1 MGSEPGI
8 RKPWLRP
15 SDRRLIRLRGCSRAG
30 FLFLSMLCLPATFA
44 ADVWAVP
51 YSVTDAR
58 GVEVSFDA
66 VPTRVISL
74 LPSLTETICSL
85 DACDRLIGV
94 DRFSDWPDQVR
105 ALPVLGGLGD
115 IQVERVY
122 ALEPDVVFAAES
134 TRVVDRLESLGL
146 QVIAIEPRSLADSR
160 QAIELIAE
168 VLGRP
173 EAAALL
179 LRGIDEQ
186 QRKAAARV
194 TGTWHG
200 ASVYFEI
207 SAAPYAAGES
217 SFIGELLASIGLANV
232 VPASL
237 GPFPKLNPEFV
248 VRADPDLIMGSRQGV
263 DGMRDRP
270 GWRALH
276 ALQGGR
282 FCGFDKA
289 RYDVLVRPGPRLGEA
304 AGYLA
309 DCVAGLPP
317 PSGE

>member
-1 MGSEPGI
+1 
-8 RKPWLRP
+8 
-15 SDRRLIRLRGCSRAG
+15 
-30 FLFLSMLCLPATFA
+30 MLCLPVAFA
-44 ADVWAVP
+44 SDVRAVP

-58 GVEVSFDA
+58 GVKVSFDA

-85 DACDRLIGV
+85 DACDRLLGI

-105 ALPVLGGLGD
+105 SLPVLGGLGD

-160 QAIELIAE
+160 QAIELIGE
-168 VLGRP
+168 VLDRR
-173 EAAALL
+173 EAAELL
-179 LRGIDEQ
+179 LASIDEQ
-186 QRKAAARV
+186 QQQAAARIA
-194 TGTWHG
+194 GSWRG

-207 SAAPYAAGES
+207 SSAPYAAGES
-217 SFIGELLASIGLANV
+217 SFIGELLAHLGLANV

-248 VRADPDLIMGSRQGV
+248 VRADPDLVMGSRQGV

-270 GWRALH
+270 GWRALR

-282 FCGFDKA
+282 FCAFDKA

-309 DCVAGLPP
+309 DCVAELAS
-317 PSGE
+317 PSDE